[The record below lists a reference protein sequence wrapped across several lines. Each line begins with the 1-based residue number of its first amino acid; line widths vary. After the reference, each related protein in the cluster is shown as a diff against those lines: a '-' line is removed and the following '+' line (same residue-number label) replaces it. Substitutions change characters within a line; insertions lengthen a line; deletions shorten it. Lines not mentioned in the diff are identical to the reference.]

1 MASATVALLRT
12 RRLIVIGNS
21 MLPGLFPG
29 DRVLVIPSRRIRP
42 GDVVAVRAP
51 ANSNRLLVKRVGAL
65 NEPAGTVT
73 VVGDNPL
80 ASTDSR
86 NFGPVPRSAVV
97 GRAVYRYGPPGREG
111 WLRRVAPAVTDNH
124 PPSGSIDLDG

>member
-1 MASATVALLRT
+1 MATVTLALLRA
-12 RRLIVIGNS
+12 RRVIVNGNS

-29 DRVLVIPSRRIRP
+29 DRVLVIPIRRIRP

-51 ANSNRLLVKRVGAL
+51 GTPDRLLVKRVAAV
-65 NEPAGTVT
+65 NKPAGTVT
-73 VVGDNPL
+73 IVGDNPL

-86 NFGPVPRSAVV
+86 DFGPVPRSAVV

-111 WLRRVAPAVTDNH
+111 RLRRVAMVVTDNTRA
-124 PPSGSIDLDG
+124 GR